1 MQHDE
6 KSSGKLHMYRVM
18 RKLSEKLYSG
28 NSDGCWHL
36 LDENMYI
43 FKYFTQYF
51 NVSYVLSF
59 EPQKI
64 IMG

>member
-1 MQHDE
+1 MYRVMRKVSE
-6 KSSGKLHMYRVM
+6 KLHMYRVI

-36 LDENMYI
+36 LDKNLYI

-51 NVSYVLSF
+51 NV
-59 EPQKI
+59 
-64 IMG
+64 